1 MPSFSV
7 QGVSDNTGQPM
18 ATPPPGIK
26 HWRNFGPAEWGHVR
40 EGLLGMVL
48 GTLLPVVLFYVTLKT
63 ISFPIA
69 ILVALGWSA
78 SIFIWHLRRTGGA
91 DVFSAS
97 TFVLACVKASAGL
110 LSDNLT
116 LYLAWPSL
124 ENMIYATAFFGSA
137 LLGKPLLALYAQR
150 LYPIP
155 REVRRTSVFK
165 NAFLVVSAAWFVGH
179 SLRAM
184 LRLYLL
190 NTLPLE
196 LFLLADTVAGWP
208 ISAALIAITTLYP
221 LRQLQRAGLILQPQP
236 ITSMDVVELAVEE
249 SAPSTV

>member
-1 MPSFSV
+1 
-7 QGVSDNTGQPM
+7 M

-63 ISFPIA
+63 IGFPVA
-69 ILVALGWSA
+69 VLVALGWSA
-78 SIFIWHLRRTGGA
+78 SVFTWHFRRTGGA
-91 DVFSAS
+91 DVFSAT
-97 TFVLACVKASAGL
+97 TFALACVKASAGL
-110 LSDNLT
+110 LSENLT

-124 ENMIYATAFFGSA
+124 ENMIYATAFLGSA
-137 LLGKPLLALYAQR
+137 LMGKPLLALYAQR

-155 REVRRTSVFK
+155 EEVRHSRVFR
-165 NAFLVVSAAWFVGH
+165 NAFIVVSAAWFIGH
-179 SLRAM
+179 SLRAV

-196 LFLLADTVAGWP
+196 AFLIADTVAGWP

-221 LRQLQRAGLILQPQP
+221 LRQLRRAGLIIQPQP
-236 ITSMDVVELAVEE
+236 ITTMDAVELAVEE